1 MANANKEEWSVEIR
15 PAHGWLNVNL
25 KELWRYRDLIYLLAR
40 RNFVSLYKQTI
51 LGPAWA
57 IIQPL
62 LTTVIF
68 TVVFGRIANIST
80 DGMPQFLFYMA
91 GNVPWTYFA
100 RCLEKTSETFLA
112 NERIFGKVYF
122 PRLCAPIA
130 TVLFT
135 MVSFFIQF
143 ALFLIFLTFYAV
155 QPNPAVH
162 LNWGLVALT
171 PVVLIEMGLLGLGMG
186 IMVSA
191 LTVRYRDLA
200 LLVSFGVQL
209 WMYASH
215 VAYPASLMMENFPKL
230 AGVYMLNPMAPI
242 IEFFRAAYLG
252 TDTFS
257 LGYLLLSMVVT
268 SLILFAGAVLFN
280 RSQKTFMDNI

>member
-1 MANANKEEWSVEIR
+1 MAITGKDQWSVEIK
-15 PAHGWLNVNL
+15 PAHGWLNLNL

-68 TVVFGRIANIST
+68 TVVFGKIANIST

-112 NERIFGKVYF
+112 NEKIFGKVYF

-135 MVSFFIQF
+135 MVSFLIQF
-143 ALFLIFLTFYAV
+143 ALFLIFLAFYAL
-155 QPNPAVH
+155 QPNPVVH
-162 LNWGLVALT
+162 LNWPLVALM
-171 PVVLIEMGLLGLGMG
+171 PVVLLEMGLLGLGVG
-186 IMVSA
+186 IMISA

-209 WMYASH
+209 WMYASP
-215 VAYPASLMMENFPKL
+215 VAYPASLMMQNYPAL

-242 IEFFRAAYLG
+242 IEYFRAAFLG

-257 LGYLLLSMVVT
+257 LGYLILSMGMT
-268 SLILFAGAVLFN
+268 ALILFAGAILFN

>member
-1 MANANKEEWSVEIR
+1 MASSKDQWSVEIK
-15 PAHGWLNVNL
+15 PARGWLNVNL
-25 KELWRYRDLIYLLAR
+25 KELWQYRDLIYLLAR

-68 TVVFGRIANIST
+68 TVVFGKIANIST

-112 NERIFGKVYF
+112 NEKIFGKVYF

-135 MVSFFIQF
+135 MISFLIQF

-155 QPNPAVH
+155 GPDPVVH
-162 LNWGLVALT
+162 LNWGLAALT
-171 PVVLIEMGLLGLGMG
+171 PVVLLEMGMLGLGAG
-186 IMVSA
+186 IMISA

-209 WMYASH
+209 WMYASP
-215 VAYPASLMMENFPKL
+215 VAYPASLMIQNYPAL
-230 AGVYMLNPMAPI
+230 SGIYMLNPMAPI

-252 TDTFS
+252 TSTFS
-257 LGYLLLSMVVT
+257 AGYLALSMAVT
-268 SLILFAGAVLFN
+268 SIILFVGVILFN

>member
-1 MANANKEEWSVEIR
+1 MANHKEEWSVEIKPPR
-15 PAHGWLNVNL
+15 GFININL
-25 KELWRYRDLIYLLAR
+25 KELWKYRDLIYLLAR

-62 LTTVIF
+62 LTTLIF
-68 TVVFGRIANIST
+68 TVVFGKIANIST

-91 GNVPWTYFA
+91 GNVPWVYFA

-112 NERIFGKVYF
+112 NEKIFGKVYF

-135 MVSFFIQF
+135 MVSFLIQF
-143 ALFLIFLTFYAV
+143 ALFLIFLTYYAV
-155 QPNPAVH
+155 QPNPVVH
-162 LNWGLVALT
+162 ISWPLVALT
-171 PVVLIEMGLLGLGMG
+171 PVVLIEMGLLGLGVG
-186 IMVSA
+186 IMVRA

-209 WMYASH
+209 WMYASP
-215 VAYPASLMMENFPKL
+215 VAYPASLMMQNYPAF
-230 AGVYMLNPMAPI
+230 AGIYMLNPMAPI
-242 IEFFRAAYLG
+242 IEYFRAAYLG
-252 TDTFS
+252 TQTFS
-257 LGYLLLSMVVT
+257 AGYLALSMAVT
-268 SLILFAGAVLFN
+268 MVILFVGAVLFN